1 MQSPTLVGE
10 LKLCRLTYWTGEK
23 SEQGTFKTVRAI
35 VNDSDIKLLKSNK
48 PPKFIEVII
57 DDGDWM
63 LFPTE
68 NINQMI
74 QIYK

>member
-1 MQSPTLVGE
+1 MQSSNASLRM
-10 LKLCRLTYWTGEK
+10 CRLTYWSGEK
-23 SEQGTFKTVRAI
+23 SEQGAFKTVRAI